1 MTAKIEV
8 LEEFVEKLLLN
19 HDLEIELE
27 SPDKNFTFFYSTNI
41 VAKEIE
47 NPDTLT
53 RGYWL
58 VQNDNGSIVDA
69 PWDKF
74 DHAKQVKLLTNLI
87 WHAKYVVKGIF
98 CGWRLVC
105 PSCNQV
111 TTGKIWRNSPKNCEN
126 LTSVGKCSGQFN
138 EDNKSKISAD
148 ITIPSAIT

>member
-1 MTAKIEV
+1 MTSKIEA
-8 LEEFVEKLLLN
+8 LEEFVEKLLLD

-58 VQNDNGSIVDA
+58 LQNNISSIVDA

-87 WHAKYVVKGIF
+87 WHAKYIVKGIYR
-98 CGWRLVC
+98 GWRITC
-105 PSCNQV
+105 PSCHQV
-111 TTGKIWRNSPKNCEN
+111 TEGKIWRNSPKNCESI
-126 LTSVGKCSGQFN
+126 TSIGKCNGQFN
-138 EDNKSKISAD
+138 ENDKSKIFAD
-148 ITIPSAIT
+148 ITIPSTIS